1 MLALHLSE
9 GSARSSAR
17 IAGLCYLAG
26 ALASLLG
33 QLVIPD
39 RLVVAN
45 NAATTAANILAHEPL
60 YRFSAI
66 LALACI
72 PFHVVWA
79 VLFFRLFK
87 PVNETL
93 VTVAGGAMLLACAVW
108 TLCFL
113 FAIASLTVLKGTRSF
128 SAFAPEQLQ
137 AVALVFVR
145 LNAQAYDVGLAFFG
159 WWCMLVGYLIYKS
172 HFLPRTI
179 GALYALAGV
188 AYLTLLYAPLSRAL
202 YPYNLALAGPGELSL
217 LLWLL
222 VKGVDEQ
229 RWKDR
234 AQQYWAT

>member
-1 MLALHLSE
+1 MLALHLPE

-39 RLVVAN
+39 RLVVVN

-72 PFHVVWA
+72 PFHVIWA

-113 FAIASLTVLKGTRSF
+113 FAIASLKMCECRLTSFVLIASSESSIRNRFCSD
-128 SAFAPEQLQ
+128 AICA
-137 AVALVFVR
+137 
-145 LNAQAYDVGLAFFG
+145 
-159 WWCMLVGYLIYKS
+159 
-172 HFLPRTI
+172 
-179 GALYALAGV
+179 
-188 AYLTLLYAPLSRAL
+188 
-202 YPYNLALAGPGELSL
+202 
-217 LLWLL
+217 
-222 VKGVDEQ
+222 
-229 RWKDR
+229 
-234 AQQYWAT
+234 